1 MVRSHAFP
9 DAEVATT
16 VDEAREIYSSPVN
29 GSPHPG
35 LAVLDVE
42 DSESVYHPPAFS
54 PLIQDSLAR
63 ALPTRDPGDRDDATA
78 LGLEAVSGGHDAA
91 GRHVHPC
98 GRSSAAR
105 RTSAAP
111 EGSQVPGDRPC

>member
-9 DAEVATT
+9 DTEVATM
-16 VDEAREIYSSPVN
+16 VDEASEIYSSPVN
-29 GSPHPG
+29 GSPHPA

-42 DSESVYHPPAFS
+42 DSENVYCSPASS

-63 ALPTRDPGDRDDATA
+63 ASPTRDPGGRDDATA
-78 LGLEAVSGGHDAA
+78 LGLGTVSGGHDAA
-91 GRHVHPC
+91 GRHVHLC

-105 RTSAAP
+105 RNMRGT
-111 EGSQVPGDRPC
+111 